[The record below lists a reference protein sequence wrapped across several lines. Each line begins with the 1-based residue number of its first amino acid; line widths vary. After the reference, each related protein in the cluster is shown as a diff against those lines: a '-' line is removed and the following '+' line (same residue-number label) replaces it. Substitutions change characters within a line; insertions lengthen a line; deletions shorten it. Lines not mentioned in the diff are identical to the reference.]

1 MNSLSKFLL
10 FTLQVVLLA
19 EYAGLLVGVGNTI
32 ASAATWIGPKVAGR
46 MLEEDASAAGWSSL
60 MLTFAATTLPGL
72 AIYLSLCSVD
82 SLDANKKNE

>member
-1 MNSLSKFLL
+1 
-10 FTLQVVLLA
+10 
-19 EYAGLLVGVGNTI
+19 
-32 ASAATWIGPKVAGR
+32 